1 MKLTN
6 LNQLFK
12 RHAVTVLLL
21 GAACISVAPI
31 FVRVSEVGPSAT
43 AFYRLLLALPVLWLW
58 MSRDQKQ
65 DHRHRRPQSW
75 RDYGRLMVAGL
86 FFTGDISLWHWS
98 ITLTSVA
105 NSTLLVN
112 LAPIFV
118 TLGGYLFFRE
128 RVTRIFVLGM
138 VCAVIG
144 MFVLLGDSFTIS
156 PTHIF
161 GDIIA
166 ICAAVF
172 YGAYILT
179 VGRLRSDFS
188 TATVLTWTSAVSCI
202 MLIPIV
208 ILTGES
214 FAVLTLQGWLVL
226 IGLALISHV
235 IGQGLITYSLAHLPA
250 SFGSVGLLLQPV
262 LAALLAWYL
271 FQEALS
277 TFQLVGGMIV
287 LAGIYIARRGK

>member
-156 PTHIF
+156 PTHIL